1 MQPCSLHSQPAH
13 AMLGVH
19 PFTPAAL
26 AYSQRRLL
34 SLCVQLLAAKAAK
47 TPTLILLDNVQ
58 WMDAQ
63 SWELLIR
70 VKHEVPS

>member
-1 MQPCSLHSQPAH
+1 M
-13 AMLGVH
+13 
-19 PFTPAAL
+19 
-26 AYSQRRLL
+26 
-34 SLCVQLLAAKAAK
+34 QLLAAKAAK

-70 VKHEVPS
+70 VKHEVPSETPPRHFPDIAHPRQARGPFLDTS